1 MVLENNDFTSLS
13 SLKILSELPN
23 ITRLILRGNNIDT
36 VFASQSG
43 DENDKSTF
51 QFSRTL
57 TYLDVSHNKIDS
69 WQFIN
74 DLATVFPGLDSL
86 RISGNPLHDRAV
98 APTSVTGLPEK
109 PMTVDEAFML
119 TLARLE
125 NLTSL
130 NYSKI
135 TQQDRTNGELYYL
148 SLIGKELSASSAAD
162 EVRIL
167 ATHPRYSALC
177 EIYGVPTVVRKSDG
191 VQGTNIK
198 PGSVAARLVT
208 FEFYQTSSA
217 PTSDTISEPVSKS
230 CLIPK
235 TFDTYRIKGIVSRL
249 FSLAPLRF
257 RLVWETEEWDPVE
270 EFNILGGEEWDSD
283 DEGDHQ
289 NETEERDVQDKD
301 RSEPMVVKADGSKFI
316 RREVELVDSTR
327 QVGFWF
333 DDNIDRVRVR
343 IEKL

>member
-1 MVLENNDFTSLS
+1 
-13 SLKILSELPN
+13 
-23 ITRLILRGNNIDT
+23 
-36 VFASQSG
+36 
-43 DENDKSTF
+43 
-51 QFSRTL
+51 
-57 TYLDVSHNKIDS
+57 
-69 WQFIN
+69 
-74 DLATVFPGLDSL
+74 
-86 RISGNPLHDRAV
+86 
-98 APTSVTGLPEK
+98 
-109 PMTVDEAFML
+109 MTVDEAFTL

-148 SLIGKELSASSAAD
+148 SLIGKELSASSVSD
-162 EVRIL
+162 EVKIL

-177 EIYGVPTVVRKSDG
+177 EIYGAPAIMRNSEG

-208 FEFYQTSSA
+208 FEFYKMSSP
-217 PTSDTISEPVSKS
+217 PTSNTTINTTSEPANKS

-283 DEGDHQ
+283 DEGD
-289 NETEERDVQDKD
+289 NEAEKQKGDIQSKD
-301 RSEPMVVKADGSKFI
+301 RTEPMVVKADGSKFI

-333 DDNIDRVRVR
+333 DDNIDKVRVR
-343 IEKL
+343 IEML

>member
-1 MVLENNDFTSLS
+1 MLSKLPSL
-13 SLKILSELPN
+13 
-23 ITRLILRGNNIDT
+23 TRLILRGNNIDT

-43 DENDKSTF
+43 DDKDKSTF

-57 TYLDVSHNKIDS
+57 TYVDVSHNKIDS

-74 DLATVFPGLDSL
+74 DLATAFPGLDSL

-109 PMTVDEAFML
+109 PMTADEAFML

-148 SLIGKELSASSAAD
+148 SLIVKELSASSTAD
-162 EVRIL
+162 EARIL

-177 EIYGVPTVVRKSDG
+177 EIYGASNITRQSEG
-191 VQGTNIK
+191 VQGTNIM

-217 PTSDTISEPVSKS
+217 LTSDTAANTTSEPAIKS

-249 FSLAPLRF
+249 FSLPPLRF

-283 DEGDHQ
+283 DEGDHESELGKGDIK
-289 NETEERDVQDKD
+289 ND
-301 RSEPMVVKADGSKFI
+301 RSEPMVVKADGSRFI

-333 DDNIDRVRVR
+333 DDNIDKVRVR
-343 IEKL
+343 IERL